1 MKILPVILF
10 DGVCNFCNSTV
21 NLVIRTDK
29 TKRIKF
35 TTLQSFAGQ
44 QLAEQYNLPA
54 NDMKS
59 FVFIEDG
66 KAYTKSTA
74 ALRVCRYM
82 KWLWPLCYVF
92 ILVPKFIRDAVYD
105 FIAARRYK
113 WFGMKDQ
120 CMVPTPEVR
129 SRFLV

>member
-29 TKRIKF
+29 TKRSKF